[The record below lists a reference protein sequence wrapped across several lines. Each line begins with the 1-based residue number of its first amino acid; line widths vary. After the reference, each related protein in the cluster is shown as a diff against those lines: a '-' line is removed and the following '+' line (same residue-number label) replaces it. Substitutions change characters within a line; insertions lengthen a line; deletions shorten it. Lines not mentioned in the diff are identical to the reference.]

1 MPAGTEAALA
11 RSLTTAV
18 ESAIRILSHPK
29 RSESMNARTE
39 KRGGRTVDP
48 MIGFRAGPV
57 LRASI
62 VEWAEDQ
69 SDRPSLPEATRRLV
83 ELGLAAQA
91 NDRESKEGQRRRAR
105 EIAGDTIDA
114 MNDSTATADD
124 QASRKVRLLKGP
136 EEFRDVRVDRQ
147 KSKPK

>member
-1 MPAGTEAALA
+1 M
-11 RSLTTAV
+11 S
-18 ESAIRILSHPK
+18 
-29 RSESMNARTE
+29 ARTE
-39 KRGGRTVDP
+39 KRGSRPADP
-48 MIGFRAGPV
+48 IIGLRASPV

-105 EIAGDTIDA
+105 EIAGDAIDG

-124 QASRKVRLLKGP
+124 QANRKIRLLKGP